1 MFIDSLVNRST
12 YILCYAIIV
21 QGLVLDSIPR
31 VVLEIARREAEKLGM
46 SIDEYLVELVS
57 QSLDPKNRVR
67 EYIEAAKELLEQ
79 SVEELK
85 KDDIRQAAEKL
96 WGAAALAI
104 KAYAMAKEGKR
115 LSSHGELWEYK
126 RKLMRELGRWVYDS
140 WSAANEMH
148 TCFYEDWCTSEDV
161 KEALQRVTRL
171 VKEVAR
177 KLGLHA

>member
-79 SVEELK
+79 SVEEL
-85 KDDIRQAAEKL
+85 RPR
-96 WGAAALAI
+96 
-104 KAYAMAKEGKR
+104 KAR
-115 LSSHGELWEYK
+115 
-126 RKLMRELGRWVYDS
+126 D
-140 WSAANEMH
+140 
-148 TCFYEDWCTSEDV
+148 
-161 KEALQRVTRL
+161 
-171 VKEVAR
+171 
-177 KLGLHA
+177 